1 MNVYLDNAA
10 TTPIAPEVVEAMV
23 PVLYNNF
30 GNPSSTHAF
39 GRQAK
44 ALLENSRR
52 TIAQVL
58 NCSPSELIFT
68 SGGTEADNMAL
79 RAAVTQLGVKR
90 IITTAIEHH
99 AVGHTVEALKNELQ
113 IELIYLTLDAKGNID
128 LKELQSV
135 LEQGIP
141 SIVSLMHANNEIA
154 TLIPIQ
160 EIAQLCRQNGAYF
173 HSDTV
178 QTMGHYHFD
187 LSQLDIDFIT
197 CAAHKFH
204 GPKGVGFLY
213 VNKKTRVNPLI
224 HGGSQERGLR
234 GGTEN
239 IAGVVGLAKAVELAY
254 ADLAEHQ
261 AHVWGLKSYMMERL
275 QELFPDV
282 LFHGEISFET
292 ALYTVLNVCLPATPK
307 AGLLLFTLDLKGVA
321 VSGGSACTSGAA
333 KGSHVLEGIGADT
346 SRPNARFSFS
356 RFTTKEEI
364 DYALQQLQEVYQKNL

>member
-135 LEQGIP
+135 LQQGIP
-141 SIVSLMHANNEIA
+141 SMVSLMHANNEIA

-187 LSQLDIDFIT
+187 LSQIDIDFIT

-213 VNKKTRVNPLI
+213 VNKKTRVNPDRK
-224 HGGSQERGLR
+224 S
-234 GGTEN
+234 
-239 IAGVVGLAKAVELAY
+239 VV
-254 ADLAEHQ
+254 
-261 AHVWGLKSYMMERL
+261 
-275 QELFPDV
+275 
-282 LFHGEISFET
+282 
-292 ALYTVLNVCLPATPK
+292 
-307 AGLLLFTLDLKGVA
+307 
-321 VSGGSACTSGAA
+321 
-333 KGSHVLEGIGADT
+333 
-346 SRPNARFSFS
+346 
-356 RFTTKEEI
+356 
-364 DYALQQLQEVYQKNL
+364 